1 MHWTH
6 SVLRAAHPN
15 DLLRTEMSPSS
26 FSHNANSVH
35 NWRHFKLIY
44 SKSVISLNQ
53 IQIRSY
59 VNMYLNNIS
68 ILKDSQTSSFYSK
81 CINSTVSFPVHSN
94 RREKMKCLFLCP
106 VTLPTCAHKA
116 RVLQQPT
123 EYSPQFHYNAL
134 NIAFVPA
141 CIRPV

>member
-1 MHWTH
+1 MHITVKCSPTLQYTFLSTLFTDAFLYFTVH
-6 SVLRAAHPN
+6 CQDNLLQTAKNTLCIGHIQLLRAAHPN

-44 SKSVISLNQ
+44 SKPVISLNQ

-81 CINSTVSFPVHSN
+81 CINTQ
-94 RREKMKCLFLCP
+94 CP
-106 VTLPTCAHKA
+106 SCPFK
-116 RVLQQPT
+116 
-123 EYSPQFHYNAL
+123 
-134 NIAFVPA
+134 
-141 CIRPV
+141 